1 MLKYIFKRL
10 LMLIPIIIGISF
22 LIFFV
27 MSLSP
32 GDPARMI
39 LGEYVPQEEVEK
51 LREEMG
57 LNDNLFVQYGRYMF
71 NALHGDLGSSYR
83 TGLPVMDEI
92 LARFPATLKL
102 ATGAVAIAII
112 FGIPIGIISAVKQ
125 YSFIDNAS
133 MVVSMILTSMPGFW
147 FGLMLMLLFALEL
160 RWFPPSGSTT
170 WKHYVLPCVTLSCN
184 TFALMIRTTRSTML
198 EEIRQDYVRT
208 AKAKGAR
215 PLRVIVSH
223 CLRNALL
230 PVITVAGLQF
240 GILLGGAVVIESVFA
255 ISGLGTLIVNSVKMK
270 DTPGVTAAI
279 MFIALVGS
287 IVNLFVDILYAYV
300 DPRLK
305 SFYAKS
311 KKVKEG

>member
-170 WKHYVLPCVTLSCN
+170 WKHYVLPC
-184 TFALMIRTTRSTML
+184 AI
-198 EEIRQDYVRT
+198 
-208 AKAKGAR
+208 
-215 PLRVIVSH
+215 PSH
-223 CLRNALL
+223 
-230 PVITVAGLQF
+230 
-240 GILLGGAVVIESVFA
+240 
-255 ISGLGTLIVNSVKMK
+255 
-270 DTPGVTAAI
+270 
-279 MFIALVGS
+279 
-287 IVNLFVDILYAYV
+287 
-300 DPRLK
+300 
-305 SFYAKS
+305 
-311 KKVKEG
+311 

>member
-1 MLKYIFKRL
+1 MLKYILKRL
-10 LMLIPIIIGISF
+10 LMLIPIIVGISF

-39 LGEYVPQEEVEK
+39 LGEYVPQEEVDK

-57 LNDNLFVQYGRYMF
+57 LNDNLFVQYGRYMW

-83 TGLPVMDEI
+83 TGLPVMDEVI
-92 LARFPATLKL
+92 ARFPATLRL
-102 ATGAVAIAII
+102 ATGAVAIAIV

-215 PLRVIVSH
+215 PFRVIVKH

-230 PVITVAGLQF
+230 PVITVAGMQF

-255 ISGLGTLIVNSVKMK
+255 VSGLGTLIVNSVKMK

-287 IVNLFVDILYAYV
+287 LVNLFVDILYSYV

-305 SFYAKS
+305 SFYTKP

>member
-92 LARFPATLKL
+92 LAQFPATLKL

-215 PLRVIVSH
+215 PLRVIVNH